1 MPSMSWLLALL
12 VFFAAQ
18 PADNPSALVARH
30 WTQYSA
36 WLTNR
41 DTESLANLYTADAR
55 IMESG
60 LDDIVGRAAIRA
72 VLTDLFTQRV
82 RPVDLRVMPRE
93 TAGYDGVIYDM
104 GDYVQT
110 LAPQGNPRGAY
121 DIYGRYFA
129 VWVQQADT
137 TWKIARI
144 MRAPKKQPVP
154 R

>member
-12 VFFAAQ
+12 VFFAQ
-18 PADNPSALVARH
+18 PADNPSALVARQ

-41 DTESLANLYTADAR
+41 DAESLANLYTPDAR
-55 IMESG
+55 VMESG
-60 LDDIVGRAAIRA
+60 LDDIVGRSAIRQ
-72 VLTDLFTQRV
+72 VLTDVFAQRV

-93 TAGYDGVIYDM
+93 TAGYDGVIYDL

-121 DIYGRYFA
+121 DVYGRYFA

-144 MRAPKKQPVP
+144 IRAPKKPSAP

>member
-12 VFFAAQ
+12 VFFAQ
-18 PADNPSALVARH
+18 PADNPSALVTRQ
-30 WTQYSA
+30 WMQYSA

-41 DTESLANLYTADAR
+41 DTESLANLYTPDAR
-55 IMESG
+55 VMESG
-60 LDDIVGRAAIRA
+60 LDDIVGRAAIRQL
-72 VLTDLFTQRV
+72 LTDVFAQRV

-93 TAGYDGVIYDM
+93 TAGYEGVIYDM

-144 MRAPKKQPVP
+144 MRAPKKPSAP